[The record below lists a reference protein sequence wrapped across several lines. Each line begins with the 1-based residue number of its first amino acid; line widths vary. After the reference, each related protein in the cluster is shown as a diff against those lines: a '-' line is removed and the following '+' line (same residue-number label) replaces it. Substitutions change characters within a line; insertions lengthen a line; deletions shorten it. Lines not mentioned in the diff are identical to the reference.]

1 MSLMVTPT
9 MISYWEKLLMPAFVY
24 FFKLLYPFSLAN
36 NPISKVAAAAGGC
49 IFMKTEIFEK
59 IDGYNSIKS
68 ELIDDCSL
76 AYQVKLAGYR
86 TWIGLTHSACSIRS
100 YKKLWDICEMIARNA
115 FTHESICA
123 MRFCKV
129 KYSPIS
135 FASGIFFILINIL
148 SSTIGLPV
156 GVNLLGFHPKSCKY
170 SPICL
175 RDPRLNT
182 CSFFLINGFILEG
195 HAQLNPAYSSLV
207 SPLLERVPSFLI

>member
-1 MSLMVTPT
+1 MRPVIVPLGITKPCTLS
-9 MISYWEKLLMPAFVY
+9 
-24 FFKLLYPFSLAN
+24 
-36 NPISKVAAAAGGC
+36 
-49 IFMKTEIFEK
+49 
-59 IDGYNSIKS
+59 S
-68 ELIDDCSL
+68 E
-76 AYQVKLAGYR
+76 
-86 TWIGLTHSACSIRS
+86 
-100 YKKLWDICEMIARNA
+100 RNA

-175 RDPRLNT
+175 RDPRLNS
-182 CSFFLINGFILEG
+182 C
-195 HAQLNPAYSSLV
+195 
-207 SPLLERVPSFLI
+207 RR